1 MSYERMLVPQQNDAT
16 ERPAHSRTIIDLN
29 NDCVAPKDPQ
39 SKLCQNR
46 NAPVSM
52 MAGRRVPVKDHFP
65 NKDPDEESHY
75 VPSIERHNSEHTTI
89 ILLVSPGNLIVG
101 VFNTYMR

>member
-1 MSYERMLVPQQNDAT
+1 MLVPQQNDAT

-52 MAGRRVPVKDHFP
+52 MAGRRVPVKGHFS
-65 NKDPDEESHY
+65 NKDPDKESHY
-75 VPSIERHNSEHTTI
+75 VPSIERHNPEHTTRI
-89 ILLVSPGNLIVG
+89 PLVSPENLIAG
-101 VFNTYMR
+101 VCRTRT